1 MTVRGEDKIFEGRK
15 GKKRRKRK
23 GGNVR
28 AIVITNDLPQSP
40 HTCSGDSW
48 KERLWTAAIITSK
61 PHWGVGKLSMTRV
74 RWISSSTTIQWWTA
88 QASHLPF
95 SYSSALS

>member
-1 MTVRGEDKIFEGRK
+1 MTVRGEDKMFEGRK

-48 KERLWTAAIITSK
+48 KERDFGQQL
-61 PHWGVGKLSMTRV
+61 LSLQSLTGELE
-74 RWISSSTTIQWWTA
+74 SS
-88 QASHLPF
+88 H
-95 SYSSALS
+95 